1 MEKLNSFQKTLV
13 LISIFVLSSC
23 SSLGWLKFWGDDDEE
38 EGPAELYKI
47 LENRVLDRQ
56 WSSSNSNDLVSGRLI
71 PAVYDGNI
79 YHISSSGNLLS
90 IDLESGKK
98 LWSKSTEDIVSSGL
112 DVNFKTISYG
122 TLDGHLVTL
131 DQRNGEEIWRSPTS
145 SESLSPPV
153 HSGSHIILQTIDG
166 RITGFNAKTG
176 EQDWFHQTV
185 VPPLTLRGTARP
197 FLDEGFIFTG
207 FANGKIAMIYPDSG
221 AVRLELPVTLNE
233 GKSELERIVDVDGR
247 PIIVNGILVSASYQG
262 NILALNL
269 RDGKGIWQQELSTY
283 KDLTANGNR
292 IVAVDSEDIV
302 KAFGTATGALIW
314 EQEDLK
320 KRELTAPASISNL
333 IVVGDFEGYVHLLN
347 AQNGNF
353 EGREKI
359 SGDPITEIVSKGN
372 YLLIVDSSGRVQ
384 KFTVR

>member
-1 MEKLNSFQKTLV
+1 MNSLQKVFV
-13 LISIFVLSSC
+13 LFSVLVLSSC
-23 SSLGWLKFWGDDDEE
+23 SSLSWLKFWGDDEEE
-38 EGPAELYKI
+38 EGPADLYSI
-47 LENRVLDRQ
+47 LENRTLDRQ
-56 WSSSNSNDLVSGRLI
+56 WSISNGNDFVSGRLI
-71 PAVYDGNI
+71 PAVYDGNV

-98 LWSKSTEDIVSSGL
+98 LWSKSTEDVISTGL
-112 DVNFKTISYG
+112 DVNFKTITYG
-122 TLDGHLVTL
+122 TLDGQLVTL
-131 DQRNGEEIWRSPTS
+131 DQRNGQEIWRSQTS

-153 HSGSHIILQTIDG
+153 HSGSHIVIQTIDG

-176 EQDWFHQTV
+176 EQDWFYQTV
-185 VPPLTLRGTARP
+185 VPTLTLRGTSWP
-197 FLDEGFIFTG
+197 FIDQGFVFTG

>member
-1 MEKLNSFQKTLV
+1 MTSFQKTLV
-13 LISIFVLSSC
+13 LFSIFVLSSC

-38 EGPAELYKI
+38 EGPAELYSI
-47 LENRVLDRQ
+47 LEKRDLVRQ
-56 WSSSNSNDLVSGRLI
+56 WSISNGNDFVSGRLI
-71 PAVYDGNI
+71 PAVYDGNV

-98 LWSKSTEDIVSSGL
+98 LWSKNTEDIISSGL

-122 TLDGHLVTL
+122 TLDGQLVTL
-131 DQRNGEEIWRSPTS
+131 DQRNGQEIWRSPTS

-153 HSGSHIILQTIDG
+153 HSGSHIVIQTIDG

-176 EQDWFHQTV
+176 EQDWFYQTV
-185 VPPLTLRGTARP
+185 IPTLTLRGTSWP
-197 FLDEGFIFTG
+197 FIDQGFVFTG

-247 PIIVNGILVSASYQG
+247 SIIVNGILVAASYQG
-262 NILALNL
+262 NISAINL
-269 RDGKGIWQQELSTY
+269 RDGRPAWQEELSTF
-283 KDLTANGNR
+283 KDLASNGNR
-292 IVAVDSEDIV
+292 IVAVDSKDIV

-320 KRELTAPASISNL
+320 LRNLTSPASISNL
-333 IVVGDFEGYVHLLN
+333 IVVGDLEGYVRLLN

>member
-1 MEKLNSFQKTLV
+1 MNSLQKVFV
-13 LISIFVLSSC
+13 LFSVLVLSSC
-23 SSLGWLKFWGDDDEE
+23 SSLSWLKFWGDDEEE
-38 EGPAELYKI
+38 EGPADLYSI
-47 LENRVLDRQ
+47 LENRTLDRQ
-56 WSSSNSNDLVSGRLI
+56 WSISNGNDFVSGRLI
-71 PAVYDGNI
+71 PAVYDGKV

-98 LWSKSTEDIVSSGL
+98 LWSKSTEDVVSSGL

-302 KAFGTATGALIW
+302 RAFGIATGALIW

>member
-1 MEKLNSFQKTLV
+1 MNQARNFGLKV
-13 LISIFVLSSC
+13 L
-23 SSLGWLKFWGDDDEE
+23 
-38 EGPAELYKI
+38 
-47 LENRVLDRQ
+47 
-56 WSSSNSNDLVSGRLI
+56 
-71 PAVYDGNI
+71 
-79 YHISSSGNLLS
+79 
-90 IDLESGKK
+90 
-98 LWSKSTEDIVSSGL
+98 EDVVSSGL

>member
-1 MEKLNSFQKTLV
+1 MNSFQKTLV

-98 LWSKSTEDIVSSGL
+98 LWSKSTQDVVSSGL

-153 HSGSHIILQTIDG
+153 NSGSHIIIQTVDG
-166 RITGFNAKTG
+166 RISGYNLKSG
-176 EQDWFHQTV
+176 KRDWFHQTV
-185 VPPLTLRGTARP
+185 LPTLTLRGTSRP
-197 FLDEGFIFTG
+197 FIDQGFVFTG
-207 FANGKIAMIYPDSG
+207 FASGKVAMFYPDSG
-221 AVRLELPVTLNE
+221 AIRLELPITLNE
-233 GKSELERIVDVDGR
+233 GKSELERIIDIDGKSV
-247 PIIVNGILVSASYQG
+247 IVNDLLIAATYQG
-262 NILALNL
+262 NISAINL
-269 RDGKGIWQQELSTY
+269 RDGRPVWQEDISTV
-283 KDLTANGNR
+283 KDLTSNGNR
-292 IVAVDSEDIV
+292 VVSVDSKDVI
-302 KAFGTATGALIW
+302 KAFGTATGAILW
-314 EQEDLK
+314 EQDDLK
-320 KRELTAPASISNL
+320 LRKLTSPASISNL
-333 IVVGDFEGYVHLLN
+333 IAVGDFEGYIHLLN
-347 AQNGNF
+347 AQSGAF
-353 EGREKI
+353 EGREKV
-359 SGDPITEIVSKGN
+359 SRDAITEIESVGN
-372 YLLIVDSSGRVQ
+372 DLLIVDTSGRVQ
-384 KFTVR
+384 KLSIK